1 MSKELTSKFTA
12 DEARKLTEEIKSD
25 YGSLQTKI
33 AAAWRGRIWL
43 ALGHESWQDYLD
55 VEFQGVSLR
64 PPKELEDQVLS
75 ELREAGMSTRGIAAA
90 TDMSQPTVYRRLEES
105 TDSYESVDQVL
116 SEDGRVRPASRPAAP
131 APAAEPEREIVDAEI
146 VEPLESGE
154 DRPAADLGFEPIELS
169 TSSEVSIGWD
179 RVNRLIT
186 DLHAGGSAP
195 LRIVKSKAQDLET
208 AFTSG
213 ALTPEELNEER
224 IEGLGRDVADALA
237 VLSDLLAEMADGR
250 GTQGATAEAL
260 THHDTVGS
268 VKKAQTN
275 LREVAQRLD
284 SKAVTG

>member
-1 MSKELTSKFTA
+1 MSQELTSKFTA
-12 DEARKLTEEIKSD
+12 DEARELTEEIKSD

-55 VEFQGVSLR
+55 VEFHGVSLR
-64 PPKELEDQVLS
+64 PPKELEEQVLT
-75 ELREAGMSTRGIAAA
+75 ELRDAGMSTRGIATA
-90 TDMSQPTVYRRLEES
+90 TDIPHRTVARRVEEAGVPNG
-105 TDSYESVDQVL
+105 TPETVGL
-116 SEDGRVRPASRPAAP
+116 DGKTYPASRPAAP

-260 THHDTVGS
+260 IHHDTVGS

-284 SKAVTG
+284 SKAVTA

>member
-1 MSKELTSKFTA
+1 MSKELTSKFTT
-12 DEARKLTEEIKSD
+12 DEARELTDELVRD
-25 YGSLQTKI
+25 YAALRTKI
-33 AAAWRGRIWL
+33 GVAWQGKIWL
-43 ALGHESWQDYLD
+43 ALGYSSWTEYVD
-55 VEFQGVSLR
+55 VEFQGISLR
-64 PPKELEDQVLS
+64 PPKDLEDEVVH
-75 ELREAGMSTRGIAAA
+75 ELRQAGMSTRGIAAA
-90 TDMSQPTVYRRLEES
+90 TDIPDSTVARKVQGVTAPNGAVLGNDNRTQPATKSTSAGGPQEEV
-105 TDSYESVDQVL
+105 VD
-116 SEDGRVRPASRPAAP
+116 A
-131 APAAEPEREIVDAEI
+131 EIVDVEI

-213 ALTPEELNEER
+213 ALTPEELNGER

-250 GTQGATAEAL
+250 GTQGATADAL
-260 THHDTVGS
+260 AHRDTVGS

-284 SKAVTG
+284 PKAVTA